1 MSKKNNIPESE
12 EHLINNDATENAAEA
27 PSQEEEVSPEVVEEL
42 SKVAT
47 NPKKSMLI
55 LGIVGLVLAYIIYT
69 MFFASSDD
77 EAKSDQEAKIPVPVN
92 ITRPAVT
99 DSVQSAPAIP
109 KLPTPPQIATPKAP
123 KPPEISTPQTAQS
136 ALPPLPNTNQ
146 TAAAATSPASAT
158 LPSLPQAN
166 IDSGGQNREE
176 VKRKSGIILRGGS
189 IPKQKT
195 VEEVEKAAG
204 FTKRGDMN
212 YVLGRGKVIDA
223 VLETAINSDTGGE
236 VRAVISRD
244 VYSEWGRNILI
255 PKGSRLFGQY
265 SKGYNP
271 QLGYGRIQIMWTQ
284 IDLANG
290 YRMDISSP
298 SVDSM
303 GRSGV
308 HGRVDHHHRERF
320 TNALLQS
327 AVNIAIAKGLDKVVP
342 PVVDSRE
349 ATTRHDNASQSITSA
364 LSIATDSGK
373 TPKQRRTEICTT
385 VLAGI
390 KDATSTLY
398 TTVKSQCD
406 SLETETGSSEEEK
419 LASIRNTVINAAHDT
434 HKDVVK
440 DTTETQEQQ
449 ASIQAY
455 KDLTEQLKTFTKEQE
470 AQLGP
475 TLTINQ
481 GTLVK
486 VYVIQDFAFPK
497 AAVHKRGN

>member
-1 MSKKNNIPESE
+1 MSKKNNISESE
-12 EHLINNDATENAAEA
+12 EHLINNDATEHEIN
-27 PSQEEEVSPEVVEEL
+27 SNTQDQEDVSPEVVEEL

-55 LGIVGLVLAYIIYT
+55 LGIVGLVLAYIIYA

-77 EAKSDQEAKIPVPVN
+77 DSNNDQEAKIPIPVN

-99 DSVQSAPAIP
+99 DPVQNNTSAIP
-109 KLPTPPQIATPKAP
+109 KLPTPPQISTPKAP
-123 KPPEISTPQTAQS
+123 KPPEIAMPQTS
-136 ALPPLPNTNQ
+136 KDALPPLPN
-146 TAAAATSPASAT
+146 ATVSAISHVDA

-176 VKRKSGIILRGGS
+176 VKRKSGIVLRGGA
-189 IPKQKT
+189 IPKQQT
-195 VEEVEKAAG
+195 AEEIEKSAG

-212 YVLGRGKVIDA
+212 YVLGRGKIIDA
-223 VLETAINSDTGGE
+223 ILETAINSDTGGE
-236 VRAVISRD
+236 VRAIISRD
-244 VYSEWGRNILI
+244 VYSQWGRNILI

-298 SVDSM
+298 SVDAM
-303 GRSGV
+303 GRFGV
-308 HGRVDHHHRERF
+308 HGRVDHHHKERF

-327 AVNIAIAKGLDKVVP
+327 ALNIAIAKGLDKLVP
-342 PVVDSRE
+342 PIVDSRE

-364 LSIATDSGK
+364 LAIATDSGK

-419 LASIRNTVINAAHDT
+419 LNSIRNTVINSAHDT

-440 DTTETQEQQ
+440 DTTETQQQQ
-449 ASIQAY
+449 ASIAAY
-455 KDLTEQLKTFTKEQE
+455 KDLADQLKTFTKEQE

-486 VYVIQDFAFPK
+486 VYVIQDFTFPK
-497 AAVHKRGN
+497 AAIHKRGN